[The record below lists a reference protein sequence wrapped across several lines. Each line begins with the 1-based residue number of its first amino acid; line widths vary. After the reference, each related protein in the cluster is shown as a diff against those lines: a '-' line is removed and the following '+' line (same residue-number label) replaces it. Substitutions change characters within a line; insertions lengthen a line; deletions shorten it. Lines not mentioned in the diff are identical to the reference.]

1 MGMCVRAYVEIVM
14 MYKYFVTCR
23 DYIIYII
30 IIIIIIIIIVVV
42 VVVVVVVLIIVII
55 IITIPGKR
63 GKYSRKNTQRYD
75 LF

>member
-14 MYKYFVTCR
+14 MYKYFVTYR
-23 DYIIYII
+23 DYIIVIV
-30 IIIIIIIIIVVV
+30 IIIIIV
-42 VVVVVVVLIIVII
+42 IIIA